1 MINLF
6 NIKYL
11 FIYLFLHYISKY
23 NHTVK
28 HFTCEKLLQ
37 QILFN
42 IKQLLIFLQ

>member
-1 MINLF
+1 MIYLF
-6 NIKYL
+6 IYKI
-11 FIYLFLHYISKY
+11 FIYLFLNSISKY

-28 HFTCEKLLQ
+28 HFTYEKLLQ